1 MKSYKSLVV
10 ILNDSMKKSIENLYK
25 RKLTGGRRHPLRT
38 RRKYEIDRYPN
49 EALLGKQIVT
59 IRKTRGNTKKNALK
73 KIDFANISIGLQV
86 KKSAIIKVLEN
97 KANNDYQR
105 RGVITK
111 GTILETKNGKCR
123 VISKPGQD
131 GVVNA
136 IKYA

>member
-1 MKSYKSLVV
+1 
-10 ILNDSMKKSIENLYK
+10 MKKSIENLSK
-25 RKLTGGRRHPLRT
+25 RKLTGGKKHPLRT

-49 EALLGKQIVT
+49 EAQLGKQIT
-59 IRKTRGNTKKNALK
+59 IKRRARGNNIKNALK
-73 KIDFANISIGLQV
+73 KIDYVNVSIGSKV
-86 KKSAIIKVLEN
+86 KKLKIIKVLEN

-111 GTILETKNGKCR
+111 GAILETENGKCR

-136 IKYA
+136 IKYSL